1 VSASGLVS
9 EAAAARIARRA
20 RRSRRRGW
28 IVRRALLAADVAG
41 LTAAF
46 GLAVLLFPGPSEGGV
61 ALGVE
66 AALFFATTLPVW
78 VVAARLCGLY
88 DRDEERAHHTTTDD
102 LAGVFQLATLGA
114 WLFVAVS
121 WATGIADPDLSRVIV
136 SWTLAVALVCLGR
149 LAARSLARRHPG
161 YVQKTVILGAGKTGQ
176 LIAGKLVQHP
186 EYGIELL
193 GFADSLPLPREN
205 ESAAIPVLCA
215 PSELPALVEEL
226 AIERVIVAF
235 SQERSEETLELIRA
249 LRELDLQIDIVPR
262 FFEVIGAQTTLHA
275 VEGLALVGLPPIRLR
290 RSSRALKRAMDVAL
304 SATALVVLFPV
315 LVVVAVLVR
324 LDSPGPAL
332 FRQPRMG
339 AGDRVFEI
347 LKFRTMVADAEARKH
362 EVRHLNGTGDPR
374 LFKARRD
381 PRVTRLGSPLR
392 RLSLDELPQLVNVLK
407 GDMSLV
413 GPRPLPLDE
422 DASITDW
429 GRKRLV
435 LRPGVTGLWQV
446 LGRSDIPFDEM
457 LRLDYVY
464 VTSWSLWN
472 DVRIILRTLPT
483 LTGRSGGAF

>member
-1 VSASGLVS
+1 
-9 EAAAARIARRA
+9 
-20 RRSRRRGW
+20 
-28 IVRRALLAADVAG
+28 
-41 LTAAF
+41 
-46 GLAVLLFPGPSEGGV
+46 
-61 ALGVE
+61 
-66 AALFFATTLPVW
+66 
-78 VVAARLCGLY
+78 
-88 DRDEERAHHTTTDD
+88 
-102 LAGVFQLATLGA
+102 
-114 WLFVAVS
+114 
-121 WATGIADPDLSRVIV
+121 
-136 SWTLAVALVCLGR
+136 
-149 LAARSLARRHPG
+149 
-161 YVQKTVILGAGKTGQ
+161 
-176 LIAGKLVQHP
+176 
-186 EYGIELL
+186 
-193 GFADSLPLPREN
+193 
-205 ESAAIPVLCA
+205 
-215 PSELPALVEEL
+215 
-226 AIERVIVAF
+226 
-235 SQERSEETLELIRA
+235 
-249 LRELDLQIDIVPR
+249 
-262 FFEVIGAQTTLHA
+262 
-275 VEGLALVGLPPIRLR
+275 
-290 RSSRALKRAMDVAL
+290 
-304 SATALVVLFPV
+304 
-315 LVVVAVLVR
+315 VR